1 MERLKYLDSFT
12 LASADEEAGFVL
24 SYPAKLEMQCYSDSA
39 YPFKI
44 FPQKKL
50 RTLRFEQITLLY
62 GGNGSGKSTLLN
74 VIAEKLSL
82 ERRAPFNYT
91 PLFEDY
97 LAFCSYVPTAARRMP
112 AGSAV
117 ITSDDVFDF
126 LLDLRAIN
134 AGVDRR
140 REALFEEYDRTK
152 ETKSVPLR
160 SLEDYDALKRFNE
173 GKRSTK
179 SAYVTRRLPKSLNTA
194 SNGKARSPIFRTAS
208 AKMRFTCST
217 SRKTACPPN
226 CRRNWRNSLKIPRG
240 FTAASLS
247 FPRIR
252 RSCSRSRARAS
263 TIWTRFRPASAAG
276 PSWRTCACT
285 AIFSKSTE
293 APSKSRRPEA
303 SEAERYRL
311 FRLHEQEI
319 RLVQLARQRR
329 VAFQVGLGGDG
340 LAHRGDDE
348 ARLRE
353 CVDDVGKRAVVFD
366 HAVDEPVNRAP
377 AAGRIRRKVVMQIA
391 AVFVARPDLV
401 GRRRGGQRVFL
412 RENESAARRQQGID
426 RGAELGE
433 VFYIMHCQRAENDVE
448 RLREGGQRLHIGA

>member
-1 MERLKYLDSFT
+1 MKYLDSFT

-74 VIAEKLSL
+74 VVAEKLSL

-140 REALFEEYDRTK
+140 REALFEEYDKTK

-194 SNGKARSPIFRTAS
+194 SNGESAFRY
-208 AKMRFTCST
+208 FTE
-217 SRKTACPPN
+217 KIGEDGLYLLDEPE
-226 CRRNWRNSLKIPRG
+226 NSLSP
-240 FTAASLS
+240 
-247 FPRIR
+247 
-252 RSCSRSRARAS
+252 
-263 TIWTRFRPASAAG
+263 
-276 PSWRTCACT
+276 
-285 AIFSKSTE
+285 
-293 APSKSRRPEA
+293 
-303 SEAERYRL
+303 
-311 FRLHEQEI
+311 
-319 RLVQLARQRR
+319 ARQAELVDFLSDSVRYFGCQL
-329 VAFQVGLGGDG
+329 VIATHSPFILAF
-340 LAHRGDDE
+340 
-348 ARLRE
+348 
-353 CVDDVGKRAVVFD
+353 
-366 HAVDEPVNRAP
+366 
-377 AAGRIRRKVVMQIA
+377 
-391 AVFVARPDLV
+391 
-401 GRRRGGQRVFL
+401 
-412 RENESAARRQQGID
+412 
-426 RGAELGE
+426 RGAKIYDLDANPVDVKRWTELAN
-433 VFYIMHCQRAENDVE
+433 VRAYYDFFKAHE
-448 RLREGGQRLHIGA
+448 REFKG

>member
-1 MERLKYLDSFT
+1 MGRLKYLDSFT

-179 SAYVTRRLPKSLNTA
+179 SAYVTRRLSKSLNTA
-194 SNGKARSPIFRTAS
+194 SNGESAFAYFSDRIGENALYLLDEPENSLS
-208 AKMRFTCST
+208 AKLQEELAKFIEDSARFYGCQFVIST
-217 SRKTACPPN
+217 HSPFLLALKGACIYDLDAVPA
-226 CRRNWRNSLKIPRG
+226 CERRWTELENV
-240 FTAASLS
+240 
-247 FPRIR
+247 RIYR
-252 RSCSRSRARAS
+252 DFFEKHRS
-263 TIWTRFRPASAAG
+263 
-276 PSWRTCACT
+276 
-285 AIFSKSTE
+285 
-293 APSKSRRPEA
+293 
-303 SEAERYRL
+303 
-311 FRLHEQEI
+311 
-319 RLVQLARQRR
+319 
-329 VAFQVGLGGDG
+329 AFQ
-340 LAHRGDDE
+340 
-348 ARLRE
+348 
-353 CVDDVGKRAVVFD
+353 K
-366 HAVDEPVNRAP
+366 
-377 AAGRIRRKVVMQIA
+377 
-391 AVFVARPDLV
+391 
-401 GRRRGGQRVFL
+401 
-412 RENESAARRQQGID
+412 
-426 RGAELGE
+426 
-433 VFYIMHCQRAENDVE
+433 
-448 RLREGGQRLHIGA
+448 

>member
-97 LAFCSYVPTAARRMP
+97 LAFC
-112 AGSAV
+112 
-117 ITSDDVFDF
+117 
-126 LLDLRAIN
+126 N

-194 SNGKARSPIFRTAS
+194 SNGESAFAYFSDRIGENALYLLDEPENSLS
-208 AKMRFTCST
+208 AKLQEELAKFIEDSARFYGCQFVIST
-217 SRKTACPPN
+217 HSPFLLALKGARIYDLDAVPACE
-226 CRRNWRNSLKIPRG
+226 RRWTELENVRVYRDFFEKH
-240 FTAASLS
+240 
-247 FPRIR
+247 
-252 RSCSRSRARAS
+252 RS
-263 TIWTRFRPASAAG
+263 
-276 PSWRTCACT
+276 
-285 AIFSKSTE
+285 
-293 APSKSRRPEA
+293 
-303 SEAERYRL
+303 
-311 FRLHEQEI
+311 
-319 RLVQLARQRR
+319 
-329 VAFQVGLGGDG
+329 AFQ
-340 LAHRGDDE
+340 
-348 ARLRE
+348 
-353 CVDDVGKRAVVFD
+353 K
-366 HAVDEPVNRAP
+366 
-377 AAGRIRRKVVMQIA
+377 
-391 AVFVARPDLV
+391 
-401 GRRRGGQRVFL
+401 
-412 RENESAARRQQGID
+412 
-426 RGAELGE
+426 
-433 VFYIMHCQRAENDVE
+433 
-448 RLREGGQRLHIGA
+448 

>member
-112 AGSAV
+112 VGSAV

-194 SNGKARSPIFRTAS
+194 SNGESAFAYFSDRIGENALYLLDEPENSLS
-208 AKMRFTCST
+208 AKLQEELAKFIEDSARFYGCQFVIST
-217 SRKTACPPN
+217 HSPFLLALKGARNYDLDALPACE
-226 CRRNWRNSLKIPRG
+226 RRWTELENVRVYRDFFEKH
-240 FTAASLS
+240 
-247 FPRIR
+247 
-252 RSCSRSRARAS
+252 RS
-263 TIWTRFRPASAAG
+263 
-276 PSWRTCACT
+276 
-285 AIFSKSTE
+285 
-293 APSKSRRPEA
+293 
-303 SEAERYRL
+303 
-311 FRLHEQEI
+311 
-319 RLVQLARQRR
+319 
-329 VAFQVGLGGDG
+329 AFQ
-340 LAHRGDDE
+340 
-348 ARLRE
+348 
-353 CVDDVGKRAVVFD
+353 K
-366 HAVDEPVNRAP
+366 
-377 AAGRIRRKVVMQIA
+377 
-391 AVFVARPDLV
+391 
-401 GRRRGGQRVFL
+401 
-412 RENESAARRQQGID
+412 
-426 RGAELGE
+426 
-433 VFYIMHCQRAENDVE
+433 
-448 RLREGGQRLHIGA
+448 

>member
-1 MERLKYLDSFT
+1 MGRLKYLDSFT

-140 REALFEEYDRTK
+140 REALFE
-152 ETKSVPLR
+152 
-160 SLEDYDALKRFNE
+160 DYDALKRFNE

-179 SAYVTRRLPKSLNTA
+179 SAYVTRRLSKSLNTA
-194 SNGKARSPIFRTAS
+194 SNGESAFAYFSDRIGENALYLLDEPENSLS
-208 AKMRFTCST
+208 AKLQEELAKFIEDSARFYGCQFVIST
-217 SRKTACPPN
+217 HSPFLLALKGACIYDLDAVPA
-226 CRRNWRNSLKIPRG
+226 CERRWTELENVRVYRDFFEKH
-240 FTAASLS
+240 
-247 FPRIR
+247 
-252 RSCSRSRARAS
+252 RS
-263 TIWTRFRPASAAG
+263 
-276 PSWRTCACT
+276 
-285 AIFSKSTE
+285 
-293 APSKSRRPEA
+293 
-303 SEAERYRL
+303 
-311 FRLHEQEI
+311 
-319 RLVQLARQRR
+319 
-329 VAFQVGLGGDG
+329 AFQ
-340 LAHRGDDE
+340 
-348 ARLRE
+348 
-353 CVDDVGKRAVVFD
+353 K
-366 HAVDEPVNRAP
+366 
-377 AAGRIRRKVVMQIA
+377 
-391 AVFVARPDLV
+391 
-401 GRRRGGQRVFL
+401 
-412 RENESAARRQQGID
+412 
-426 RGAELGE
+426 
-433 VFYIMHCQRAENDVE
+433 
-448 RLREGGQRLHIGA
+448 

>member
-1 MERLKYLDSFT
+1 MGRLKYLDSFT

-112 AGSAV
+112 AGAV

-179 SAYVTRRLPKSLNTA
+179 SAYVTRRLSKSLNTA
-194 SNGKARSPIFRTAS
+194 SNGESAFAYFSDRIGENALYLLDEPENSLS
-208 AKMRFTCST
+208 AKLQEELAKFIEDSARFYGCQFVIST
-217 SRKTACPPN
+217 HSPFLLALKGACIYDLDAVPA
-226 CRRNWRNSLKIPRG
+226 CERRWTELENV
-240 FTAASLS
+240 
-247 FPRIR
+247 RIYR
-252 RSCSRSRARAS
+252 DFFEKHRS
-263 TIWTRFRPASAAG
+263 
-276 PSWRTCACT
+276 
-285 AIFSKSTE
+285 
-293 APSKSRRPEA
+293 
-303 SEAERYRL
+303 
-311 FRLHEQEI
+311 
-319 RLVQLARQRR
+319 
-329 VAFQVGLGGDG
+329 AFQ
-340 LAHRGDDE
+340 
-348 ARLRE
+348 
-353 CVDDVGKRAVVFD
+353 K
-366 HAVDEPVNRAP
+366 
-377 AAGRIRRKVVMQIA
+377 
-391 AVFVARPDLV
+391 
-401 GRRRGGQRVFL
+401 
-412 RENESAARRQQGID
+412 
-426 RGAELGE
+426 
-433 VFYIMHCQRAENDVE
+433 
-448 RLREGGQRLHIGA
+448 

>member
-112 AGSAV
+112 VGSAV

-173 GKRSTK
+173 GKR
-179 SAYVTRRLPKSLNTA
+179 V
-194 SNGKARSPIFRTAS
+194 
-208 AKMRFTCST
+208 
-217 SRKTACPPN
+217 
-226 CRRNWRNSLKIPRG
+226 
-240 FTAASLS
+240 
-247 FPRIR
+247 
-252 RSCSRSRARAS
+252 
-263 TIWTRFRPASAAG
+263 
-276 PSWRTCACT
+276 
-285 AIFSKSTE
+285 
-293 APSKSRRPEA
+293 
-303 SEAERYRL
+303 RL
-311 FRLHEQEI
+311 FFGPH
-319 RLVQLARQRR
+319 
-329 VAFQVGLGGDG
+329 
-340 LAHRGDDE
+340 
-348 ARLRE
+348 
-353 CVDDVGKRAVVFD
+353 
-366 HAVDEPVNRAP
+366 
-377 AAGRIRRKVVMQIA
+377 RRKCALPARRAGKQPVRQIA
-391 AVFVARPDLV
+391 
-401 GRRRGGQRVFL
+401 GG
-412 RENESAARRQQGID
+412 A
-426 RGAELGE
+426 GE
-433 VFYIMHCQRAENDVE
+433 IH
-448 RLREGGQRLHIGA
+448 

>member
-1 MERLKYLDSFT
+1 MKYLDSFT

-112 AGSAV
+112 VGSAV

-160 SLEDYDALKRFNE
+160 SLEDYDALKRFNRE
-173 GKRSTK
+173 NG
-179 SAYVTRRLPKSLNTA
+179 VTVVMISSELEELRQTCDRIAIVSGGRIAGILPATDS
-194 SNGKARSPIFRTAS
+194 
-208 AKMRFTCST
+208 
-217 SRKTACPPN
+217 
-226 CRRNWRNSLKIPRG
+226 
-240 FTAASLS
+240 
-247 FPRIR
+247 
-252 RSCSRSRARAS
+252 
-263 TIWTRFRPASAAG
+263 
-276 PSWRTCACT
+276 
-285 AIFSKSTE
+285 
-293 APSKSRRPEA
+293 
-303 SEAERYRL
+303 SEAFGAL
-311 FRLHEQEI
+311 M
-319 RLVQLARQRR
+319 VS
-329 VAFQVGLGGDG
+329 QV
-340 LAHRGDDE
+340 
-348 ARLRE
+348 
-353 CVDDVGKRAVVFD
+353 K
-366 HAVDEPVNRAP
+366 
-377 AAGRIRRKVVMQIA
+377 
-391 AVFVARPDLV
+391 
-401 GRRRGGQRVFL
+401 
-412 RENESAARRQQGID
+412 
-426 RGAELGE
+426 
-433 VFYIMHCQRAENDVE
+433 
-448 RLREGGQRLHIGA
+448 